1 MAHSSWD
8 PSVRHGT
15 GGEIQGWNRYQWA
28 IRAYDIL
35 PYGPGMFTTRTTTGM
50 PMRPNGRR
58 TTRGQRGQRGQS
70 LVEFAMVLP
79 LFLLILAA
87 IVDFGMGLAS
97 SITISNAAREGARL
111 GIVDPDPSAIET
123 RVRAVA
129 SGLDGAELTVTST
142 CLTPSGSSWVAC
154 GGTPW
159 QPGDSMIVRADY
171 DYHIIWPLFFGTV
184 IPLSSSVEMRV
195 E

>member
-1 MAHSSWD
+1 
-8 PSVRHGT
+8 
-15 GGEIQGWNRYQWA
+15 
-28 IRAYDIL
+28 
-35 PYGPGMFTTRTTTGM
+35 
-50 PMRPNGRR
+50 
-58 TTRGQRGQRGQS
+58 
-70 LVEFAMVLP
+70 MVLP

-87 IVDFGMGLAS
+87 IVDFGMALS
-97 SITISNAAREGARL
+97 TSITISNAAREGARF
-111 GIVDPDPSAIET
+111 GVVDPDPSAIET

-129 SGLDGAELTVTST
+129 TGLNDADLTVTST

-154 GGTPW
+154 SGTPW

-184 IPLSSSVEMRV
+184 IPLSSTVEMRV